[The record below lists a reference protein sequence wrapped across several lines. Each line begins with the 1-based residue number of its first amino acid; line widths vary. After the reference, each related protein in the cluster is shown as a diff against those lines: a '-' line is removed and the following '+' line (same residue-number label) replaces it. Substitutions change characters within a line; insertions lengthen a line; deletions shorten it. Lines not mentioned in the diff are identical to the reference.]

1 MPLSSWADWSIS
13 RQFPFVICGAN
24 GYRNG
29 RGSTIAN
36 TKIRKESCDATRQI
50 YFQKIG
56 PIKRAELEL
65 GDITIIAGRNNTG
78 KTYLVYTLYGFL
90 KQWNMQMAM
99 SPETEKIVEEM
110 MDKGRFTRTVDRKTL
125 DRERKKII
133 RELSRSFSRRNLA
146 DVFSS
151 PSDAFEESS
160 IEVELSCKFPKDVQ
174 IDRGLVSIQYDG
186 TNILITGKYIKRSYH
201 YSGLLLYYYCRFLF
215 PELSLDPFILSAER
229 FGISLFYKELDFTK
243 NQLVEYLQR
252 MGDKKDR
259 ELISPSLFIGRT
271 TSRYALPIKDNID
284 YTRDISNLKRQR
296 SEIYD
301 DKLFDKIKDMMGGY
315 YSSASDD
322 IAFISRRKGR
332 SFNLPL
338 HIASSSARGLSDLYF
353 YLRHVAE
360 KNQLVIIDEPESH
373 LDTANQILLAR
384 LLARMIQSNLKVLI
398 TTHSDYIIKE
408 INNLIMLNRLKNK
421 KKVAKELGYKEDD
434 FIEPDAIRA
443 YVAEGDSLTQCEIDE
458 FGIDMPVFDETINK
472 INRTSI
478 ELASHL
484 EEDGDE

>member
-1 MPLSSWADWSIS
+1 MQSVKFI
-13 RQFPFVICGAN
+13 F
-24 GYRNG
+24 
-29 RGSTIAN
+29 
-36 TKIRKESCDATRQI
+36 K
-50 YFQKIG
+50 KIG
-56 PIKRAELEL
+56 PIKKAELEL

-90 KQWNMQMAM
+90 KQWYRQRNI
-99 SPETEKIVEEM
+99 SPEIKKIVEEVTE
-110 MDKGRFTRTVDRKTL
+110 KGHFKRTVDRETL
-125 DRERKKII
+125 DQERKKII
-133 RELSRSFSRRNLA
+133 RGVTRSFSQEDLSG
-146 DVFSS
+146 VFSS

-160 IEVELSCKFPKDVQ
+160 IEVKLSGEFPKNLQ
-174 IDRGLVSIQYDG
+174 IDIPYPKGGLVSIQYDG
-186 TNILITGKYIKRSYH
+186 TDIIAIDKNAREQERDASFFLFF
-201 YSGLLLYYYCRFLF
+201 LLYRYYRFLF

-229 FGISLFYKELDFTK
+229 FGVSLFYKELDFTK
-243 NQLVEYLQR
+243 NQLVDLLQR
-252 MGDKKDR
+252 VSDSKNRDR
-259 ELISPSLFIGRT
+259 FPPYLFIDRT

-296 SEIYD
+296 SELYD

-315 YSSASDD
+315 YSTSGDD
-322 IAFISRRKGR
+322 IVFISRRKGR

-353 YLRHVAE
+353 YLRHVAKE
-360 KNQLVIIDEPESH
+360 NQLVIIDEPESH
-373 LDTANQILLAR
+373 LDTANQIQLAR

-408 INNLIMLNRLKNK
+408 INNLIMLSRLKK
-421 KKVAKELGYKEDD
+421 QKKVVKDLGYKKDD

-443 YVAEGDSLTQCEIDE
+443 YVAEGDGLTKCEIDE
-458 FGIDMPVFDETINK
+458 FGIDMPVFDETIDK

-478 ELASHL
+478 ELASRL

>member
-1 MPLSSWADWSIS
+1 MQPAKFI
-13 RQFPFVICGAN
+13 F
-24 GYRNG
+24 
-29 RGSTIAN
+29 
-36 TKIRKESCDATRQI
+36 K
-50 YFQKIG
+50 KIG

-90 KQWNMQMAM
+90 KQWDMQMAT
-99 SPETEKIVEEM
+99 ETKKIVEEVTR
-110 MDKGRFTRTVDRKTL
+110 KGHFKRTVDRETL

-133 RELSRSFSRRNLA
+133 RAVTRSFSREDLS

-151 PSDAFEESS
+151 PRDAFEKSS
-160 IEVELSCKFPKDVQ
+160 IEVELPGEFPKNLQ
-174 IDRGLVSIQYDG
+174 MGISFPKGGRVSIQYDG
-186 TNILITGKYIKRSYH
+186 TDIVIIDKNAREQESDDDFF
-201 YSGLLLYYYCRFLF
+201 SFFLLFFYRKFLF

-243 NQLVEYLQR
+243 NQLVDYLQR

-259 ELISPSLFIGRT
+259 ERMSPYLVIGRT

-322 IAFISRRKGR
+322 IAFISRRKGN

-353 YLRHVAE
+353 YLRHVSK

-373 LDTANQILLAR
+373 LDTANQRLLAR

-408 INNLIMLNRLKNK
+408 INNLIMLNRLRTK
-421 KKVAKELGYKEDD
+421 KKVAKDLGYKEDD

-443 YVAEGDSLTQCEIDE
+443 YVAEGDSLTKCEIDE
-458 FGIDMPVFDETINK
+458 FGIDMPVFDETIDK